1 MMIRAEKNYV
11 LRDLSESFAR
21 ASRKD
26 DREHSAMKQI
36 VRQID
41 AIDSHL
47 HDQIT
52 LSFEK
57 LVMKLRRFLR
67 TFDVNV
73 TQTLRLFVV

>member
-26 DREHSAMKQI
+26 DREHSAMKQV

-47 HDQIT
+47 RDQIT
-52 LSFEK
+52 LSFEE
-57 LVMKLRRFLR
+57 LVMKFE
-67 TFDVNV
+67 
-73 TQTLRLFVV
+73 TLFEDS